1 MTRTAVEYEVVQS
14 RGVLDEYR
22 VEGIDYDHEGQV
34 YVTLFSG
41 PNAKERAEVYATFK
55 NSERRIPA

>member
-1 MTRTAVEYEVVQS
+1 MATKTRTAVEYEVAQS
-14 RGVLDEYR
+14 RDVLDEYR

-41 PNAKERAEVYATFK
+41 PQAKERAVEYARFK
-55 NSERRIPA
+55 NKG